1 MAKTRAQR
9 KAERRRREAAEQRGL
24 KPGRDAAERQQEE
37 RAQEETQRGV
47 SGEVAEAEAV
57 IETGARTEDYGE
69 HVEPREDVTTGGDG
83 SPIPGVIPEPVRPE
97 APAPEPEAPAPSR
110 ADVGRPEV
118 DARARD
124 SATREMEPEA
134 APATRESRRDR
145 RQREKEERR
154 KARAKELQRAQTEKA
169 EKRRGPVLGFLL
181 SCWAELKRV
190 QWPDRDTLV
199 QASAVTFIFVAI
211 MAAYLGA
218 LDAAFNWFINQLI

>member
-9 KAERRRREAAEQRGL
+9 KAERRRRQQAEQRRRQSD
-24 KPGRDAAERQQEE
+24 PAASQEE
-37 RAQEETQRGV
+37 RGQEDTQRGV

-57 IETGARTEDYGE
+57 LETGAQTEDYGE
-69 HVEPREDVTTGGDG
+69 RVEERPDTGGDG
-83 SPIPGVIPEPVRPE
+83 SPVPGVMPSPVRPE
-97 APAPEPEAPAPSR
+97 TAAEPEAPAPSR
-110 ADVGRPEV
+110 ADVGQPEG
-118 DARARD
+118 
-124 SATREMEPEA
+124 EA
-134 APATRESRRDR
+134 ATEAPAEPRESRRDR
-145 RQREKEERR
+145 RAREKEERR
-154 KARAKELQRAQTEKA
+154 KARAKELQKRGAEKA

-218 LDAAFNWFINQLI
+218 LDAAFNWLIQQLI

>member
-9 KAERRRREAAEQRGL
+9 KAERRRREQAEQRRRQTD
-24 KPGRDAAERQQEE
+24 PAAAAEE
-37 RAQEETQRGV
+37 RAQEETRTGV

-69 HVEPREDVTTGGDG
+69 RVEDRPDTGGDG
-83 SPIPGVIPEPVRPE
+83 SPVPGVIPEPVRPE
-97 APAPEPEAPAPSR
+97 TEAEPEAPAPSR
-110 ADVGRPEV
+110 ADVGAPTE
-118 DARARD
+118 A
-124 SATREMEPEA
+124 EPK
-134 APATRESRRDR
+134 ESRRDR

-154 KARAKELQRAQTEKA
+154 KARAKELQKAQAEKA

-190 QWPDRDTLV
+190 QWPDRDTLI

-218 LDAAFNWFINQLI
+218 LDAAFNWLIQRII

>member
-9 KAERRRREAAEQRGL
+9 KAERRRRQQAEERRRQADPAAG
-24 KPGRDAAERQQEE
+24 KEE
-37 RAQEETQRGV
+37 RAQEDTQRGV

-57 IETGARTEDYGE
+57 LETGAQTEDYGE
-69 HVEPREDVTTGGDG
+69 RVEERPDTGGDG
-83 SPIPGVIPEPVRPE
+83 SPVPGVMPAPVRPE
-97 APAPEPEAPAPSR
+97 TAPEPEAPAPSR
-110 ADVGRPEV
+110 ADVGRPEG
-118 DARARD
+118 
-124 SATREMEPEA
+124 EA
-134 APATRESRRDR
+134 ATEAPAEPRESRRDR
-145 RQREKEERR
+145 RAREKEERR
-154 KARAKELQRAQTEKA
+154 KARAKELQKRGAEKA

-218 LDAAFNWFINQLI
+218 LDAAFNWLIQRLI